1 VEIVASE
8 QAYVNYLN
16 TIAVSYRIPLE
27 AQAAVFSD
35 AVSADEIK
43 SLFRQIDVLL
53 AYHRRL
59 LEQLLECQRQWSESS
74 TLGGVFLEIAQFLRL
89 YSNYVNHYPRSQEI
103 LKRMY
108 LSPSGGKLL
117 RQLDEQPEARKLS
130 LKDYLIM
137 PVQRVPRY
145 ILLLQAL
152 LKATPPEHADVVA
165 LQQAKG
171 KLEEVAEMLEVSQ
184 RVSRNGQ
191 ALMRIQAALCPRNTA
206 ERQLNL
212 IQPDRWFVREGKVR
226 ESAGALSAR
235 AKVRQAYLFS
245 DLLLVTK
252 IRPKAAETI
261 TRLLLLSDIAS
272 VRGCIADGDTIAIAI
287 AVAYDGSEF
296 HIASCESHTETK
308 AWLSDLVL
316 HKAKAEEQAPL
327 KSPGLSHMVSLQS
340 FSATSGRAS
349 PTSRQLQ
356 EASSAL
362 STADA
367 AHSSSPSKS
376 AFSAPVSPTSSS
388 RSRLVSATPGAT
400 RHLSA
405 LSSSELSRAHDSRN
419 TRSSSPTERAASPLP
434 RMRYNR
440 DSLRHSVSLENFAQL
455 NLQTAHFDRLQ
466 TELATRLSAREPPLV
481 VSNYPRGQ
489 QPTVSGA
496 SSGAIPLA
504 PREARTGP
512 GSRATDSSDAGG
524 SLSRLVQ
531 SYLRNEQGTT
541 IHSNSYNLIT

>member
-1 VEIVASE
+1 MEIVASE

-316 HKAKAEEQAPL
+316 HKAKAEEQAQL
-327 KSPGLSHMVSLQS
+327 KSPVLSPMVSPRRVLQS
-340 FSATSGRAS
+340 FSSTSSHGAS
-349 PTSRQLQ
+349 STSRLLQ
-356 EASSAL
+356 EASTAL
-362 STADA
+362 SSTADA
-367 AHSSSPSKS
+367 AQSSPSTEWAGSPVSSPRSPLKS
-376 AFSAPVSPTSSS
+376 ASPGS
-388 RSRLVSATPGAT
+388 T
-400 RHLSA
+400 RQLSA
-405 LSSSELSRAHDSRN
+405 LSASELYRAYGAHNRN
-419 TRSSSPTERAASPLP
+419 TRSPSPTDRNSASPLP
-434 RMRYNR
+434 RLRYNR
-440 DSLRHSVSLENFAQL
+440 DSLRHSVSLENFPQL
-455 NLQTAHFDRLQ
+455 KLPSEHFDRLQ
-466 TELATRLSAREPPLV
+466 TELATRVSPGDSPRQQRSLV
-481 VSNYPRGQ
+481 A
-489 QPTVSGA
+489 GA
-496 SSGAIPLA
+496 SSAVIAFA
-504 PREARTGP
+504 PEPSVT
-512 GSRATDSSDAGG
+512 G

-541 IHSNSYNLIT
+541 IHSNTLI